1 MILKDRIYGS
11 FNISSPLIAAL
22 IESKPFQRLKNI
34 SQMGPPTT
42 FYHIKN
48 YSRYEHSIGVFLL
61 LKHLGASD
69 NEQIA
74 GLLHDVSH
82 TTFSH
87 VIDWVVGT
95 GKNESYQD
103 DQHFNFIKKTEI
115 VRILKMNGLSLYT
128 VTDYKKYP
136 LLEQE
141 IPNLCA
147 DRIDYALREFDPQT
161 AQSCFR
167 RLTTFNN
174 RIIFKNKKST
184 HTFAHNFLKKQVS
197 HWGGYEAVTRYRLF
211 ADALREALRKKL
223 ITHND
228 FTGDEKTVL
237 DKMTSSSN
245 LKIARIL
252 KTMRQKNLSH
262 LMKTRKRHFK
272 KFRFVDPYF
281 LENGKLRTLSSE
293 DVSFKKEVENART
306 QNNKGIRIGY
316 ISNTSLKNA
325 LTTK

>member
-95 GKNESYQD
+95 GKNENYQD

-115 VRILKMNGLSLYT
+115 VRILKMNGLIFRINKIKRSFWMFCLNSLIKIGLMT
-128 VTDYKKYP
+128 RLRKSGTQTPSFRKDTG
-136 LLEQE
+136 ENF
-141 IPNLCA
+141 I
-147 DRIDYALREFDPQT
+147 LRET
-161 AQSCFR
+161 
-167 RLTTFNN
+167 
-174 RIIFKNKKST
+174 
-184 HTFAHNFLKKQVS
+184 
-197 HWGGYEAVTRYRLF
+197 E
-211 ADALREALRKKL
+211 
-223 ITHND
+223 
-228 FTGDEKTVL
+228 
-237 DKMTSSSN
+237 
-245 LKIARIL
+245 
-252 KTMRQKNLSH
+252 
-262 LMKTRKRHFK
+262 
-272 KFRFVDPYF
+272 
-281 LENGKLRTLSSE
+281 
-293 DVSFKKEVENART
+293 
-306 QNNKGIRIGY
+306 
-316 ISNTSLKNA
+316 
-325 LTTK
+325 